1 MKKRTGLSV
10 FIYLALLMFGGV
22 AVGFSD
28 ETAVTL
34 PTNDDT
40 SSFNVKKNDGTDVF
54 KVDGSGRMTGDGS
67 GLSNVRPIIVF
78 SNGDDGAP
86 HHSIFQT
93 TPPYFT
99 YQGRGF
105 VFLEG
110 YIPGLNLYEAQIMK
124 ELTINCP
131 GPGTILAQATG
142 YADWRSTDEDLIR
155 IWFYPHPSVSP
166 TGDWETPDFHN
177 LVIVSDY
184 QCADRTD
191 QYTSWSIS
199 RCYTVAGPQAFTV
212 RICADKPWTSSAFV
226 ISDIDF
232 QLMFFPQ

>member
-1 MKKRTGLSV
+1 MKHKRGILLFLSIML
-10 FIYLALLMFGGV
+10 FTLS
-22 AVGFSD
+22 GFTQVSFSE
-28 ETAVTL
+28 ETAITL

-78 SNGDDGAP
+78 SNGDDGLSQHNISQA
-86 HHSIFQT
+86 T
-93 TPPYFT
+93 PYFV

-110 YIPGLNLYEAQIMK
+110 YISGLNLYEAQIMK

-142 YADWRSTDEDLIR
+142 YADWRSVDEDLVR
-155 IWFYPHPSVSP
+155 IWFYPHPSVTP
-166 TGDWETPDFHN
+166 TSSWETPDFHN
-177 LVIVSDY
+177 LMVVSDY
-184 QCADRTD
+184 QCADRSD

-199 RCYTVAGPQAFTV
+199 RCYTVSSAQVFTV
-212 RICADKPWTSSAFV
+212 RICADKPFTESAFV